1 MIHLSKNS
9 NRRPM
14 GASGRQRWGSV
25 AAFGDNGGGHRIK
38 GGGNLRAPSSR
49 NPLRSLWGDDEA
61 LTGAGQME
69 SQTLGL
75 CDRAGRDRGKKIEL
89 RIELGHI
96 DRHGCVDGLPGS
108 TIEVGAVAV
117 EPKAVFVNVETLKPE
132 PMR

>member
-1 MIHLSKNS
+1 
-9 NRRPM
+9 M
-14 GASGRQRWGSV
+14 GASGRQWWGSV

-69 SQTLGL
+69 SQALGL
-75 CDRAGRDRGKKIEL
+75 CDRAGRDPYEKIEL

-96 DRHGCVDGLPGS
+96 DRHGCVVRSPVTGL
-108 TIEVGAVAV
+108 EVGAVAV
-117 EPKAVFVNVETLKPE
+117 EPKAGFVNVETLKPE